1 VRKQRSI
8 HEHLNEKIMLRINE
22 AGEIASVMEA
32 SFMSSFK
39 KNMLRINAAGE
50 ERLVEVQGQIH
61 E

>member
-1 VRKQRSI
+1 MRKQRSI

-39 KNMLRINAAGE
+39 KNMLRINAT
-50 ERLVEVQGQIH
+50 
-61 E
+61 